1 MIAQDF
7 QHGPFQPAPTAPA
20 VTAPPQQPRK
30 RPVLRA
36 AMITSI
42 FLLGSIAGGTAGA
55 AVLTR
60 AQTPTVTTA
69 SSSTGTSLNVAAGS
83 VAALYSQAV
92 PGVVTITTQVTSQF
106 GQTGQGTG
114 SGIVVDTQG
123 HILTNAHV
131 VSGAQQIQ
139 VNFSDGRTVTAT
151 LAGIDTTADLAV
163 IKVSVA
169 ASSLHP
175 LTLGNSNSVQVGDSV
190 YAIGAPFGLS
200 GSLSAGVVS
209 ALNRSNPAS
218 GGASLSHLIQT
229 DAAIN
234 PGDSGGP
241 LLNAQGQVI
250 GINDSIESPV
260 DGNVGV
266 GFAISINQATQLL
279 PALEKGL
286 NQ

>member
-1 MIAQDF
+1 
-7 QHGPFQPAPTAPA
+7 
-20 VTAPPQQPRK
+20 
-30 RPVLRA
+30 
-36 AMITSI
+36 
-42 FLLGSIAGGTAGA
+42 
-55 AVLTR
+55 LTR

-69 SSSTGTSLNVAAGS
+69 SSSTGTSLNVSAGS
-83 VAALYSQAV
+83 VAALYTQAV

-131 VSGAQQIQ
+131 VSGAQQIR
-139 VNFSDGRTVTAT
+139 VTFSDGQTVAAT

>member
-92 PGVVTITTQVTSQF
+92 PGVVTITQVTSQF

-131 VSGAQQIQ
+131 VSGAQQIR
-139 VNFSDGRTVTAT
+139 VTFSDGQTVAAT

>member
-1 MIAQDF
+1 MIAQDV
-7 QHGPFQPAPTAPA
+7 QPVPFQPAPTAPA

-139 VNFSDGRTVTAT
+139 VTFSDGRTVTAT

-190 YAIGAPFGLS
+190 YEIGAPFGLS
-200 GSLSAGVVS
+200 GAIMSGWGWVFHGI
-209 ALNRSNPAS
+209 NRDV
-218 GGASLSHLIQT
+218 GGART
-229 DAAIN
+229 Y
-234 PGDSGGP
+234 
-241 LLNAQGQVI
+241 
-250 GINDSIESPV
+250 
-260 DGNVGV
+260 
-266 GFAISINQATQLL
+266 
-279 PALEKGL
+279 
-286 NQ
+286 

>member
-1 MIAQDF
+1 MIAQDV
-7 QHGPFQPAPTAPA
+7 QPVPFQPAPTAPA

-92 PGVVTITTQVTSQF
+92 PGVVTITQVTSQF

-139 VNFSDGRTVTAT
+139 VTFSDGRTVTAT

-190 YAIGAPFGLS
+190 YEIGAPFGLS
-200 GSLSAGVVS
+200 GAIMSGWGWVFHGI
-209 ALNRSNPAS
+209 NRDV
-218 GGASLSHLIQT
+218 GGART
-229 DAAIN
+229 Y
-234 PGDSGGP
+234 
-241 LLNAQGQVI
+241 
-250 GINDSIESPV
+250 
-260 DGNVGV
+260 
-266 GFAISINQATQLL
+266 
-279 PALEKGL
+279 
-286 NQ
+286 